1 MITNRF
7 NYSKAL
13 EVLLYV
19 SSKVEY
25 MYHTGKIIYFAN
37 RYHLEKYGRFVID
50 DRVIAMKNGPVLSN
64 VYDMIK
70 SARGD
75 NCSYPEVEKH
85 LTYSSGGSSLHKLLP
100 KREANLDYLSE
111 SDIECLNE
119 AINKIKGMSF
129 RDLERFSH
137 DSLYYTAD
145 QNNEISIDEIINH
158 SINPDNL
165 RKYLAG

>member
-75 NCSYPEVEKH
+75 TCSYPEVEKH

>member
-1 MITNRF
+1 MITDRF

-64 VYDMIK
+64 IYDMIK

-75 NCSYPEVEKH
+75 NRNYPEVKKH
-85 LTYSSGGSSLHKLLP
+85 LTYFSNKKSLHKLVP
-100 KREANLDYLSE
+100 KRAANMDYLSE

-119 AINKIKGMSF
+119 AIEKIKGMSF
-129 RDLERFSH
+129 NELESFSH
-137 DSLYYTAD
+137 DDLYYTAD

-158 SINPDNL
+158 STHSDTL
-165 RKYLAG
+165 RGYLAG

>member
-75 NCSYPEVEKH
+75 NCSYPGVEKH
-85 LTYSSGGSSLHKLLP
+85 LT
-100 KREANLDYLSE
+100 
-111 SDIECLNE
+111 
-119 AINKIKGMSF
+119 
-129 RDLERFSH
+129 
-137 DSLYYTAD
+137 
-145 QNNEISIDEIINH
+145 
-158 SINPDNL
+158 
-165 RKYLAG
+165 

>member
-75 NCSYPEVEKH
+75 NCSYPGVEKH

>member
-1 MITNRF
+1 M
-7 NYSKAL
+7 
-13 EVLLYV
+13 
-19 SSKVEY
+19 
-25 MYHTGKIIYFAN
+25 
-37 RYHLEKYGRFVID
+37 
-50 DRVIAMKNGPVLSN
+50 
-64 VYDMIK
+64 
-70 SARGD
+70 
-75 NCSYPEVEKH
+75 
-85 LTYSSGGSSLHKLLP
+85 LP

-129 RDLERFSH
+129 RNLERFSH